1 MVPKPSSPRRSP
13 KRSPKRKVLHER
25 SQSQTNQI
33 SHRMVN
39 VERNHETISSTPYPT
54 KPAHILL
61 PSSIKNRDGHTGI
74 DGGSFAARVARVKEK
89 AVGGQ
94 THLAIPSSNNANTL
108 GINRSVSELRHL
120 YENQTSSSGSSAA
133 ASPSLRG
140 QALAER
146 GSEHEKFLP
155 SELDEFL
162 SLPSPRNASFSIKEI
177 ASDVSLPPLPPM
189 PPGPAEWHELSIE
202 DPSSVS
208 QGTPIISS
216 SPNIIALGSSSSVPD
231 EPAAESSSPNY
242 VSLGHSSSQDFAS
255 APHALSLDIV
265 PLQLSPSP
273 AFNPIFP
280 SISDP
285 VQSHQPSSPQSE
297 SAATSSSPNVVASS
311 DPNVI
316 APSSPNVVASSDPN
330 VVAPSSPNVVAFGS
344 SSPNYVSTK
353 YDDAPDDLADDLGD
367 GLVDDLADDSPD
379 QSPDSLRT
387 IKKRGNDT
395 VHEQPSTSTFSTSSE
410 PFNSSPPNQLRPA
423 VSDSTLDLPSGS
435 EAQMTSPALPPSST
449 FRAHEDL
456 QAALESSPAPE
467 IQYPIVLAPNMD
479 TWEDLNVQ
487 KRPPRVLQEDE
498 LPGRW
503 IPHLSTVPSEWSQE
517 NPLSS
522 HHTMHTEDFSDN
534 DSIPEIPQAAYA
546 RGGIVISSS
555 TSILPEADRQEAT
568 DIISDLR
575 GPHLQHKTSGFLSI
589 FSGTSSRSN
598 SMRSIVVRRLNSSGS
613 LNSTV
618 HFPAWAHR
626 YYSRGPNDAFYSLR
640 PDTSDSNL
648 SLPSRPSTALSPV
661 TEQSS
666 HSLFRP
672 RTRAGKNARESH
684 ILPGI
689 GPLVSNPSQ
698 HRLSSLALDPADPRA
713 HWSGAEQA
721 ALEAELHRR
730 PPVGSYLAN
739 QWSPHLFPDNR
750 ASERNRWLAPSIDE
764 KGAPIFAWRNV
775 HMLGFMLGFIF
786 PISWFVAALLPL
798 PTKPAMM
805 EIPHDPEV
813 GGPTLQEQLDHQA
826 ATRHN
831 IRYENLR
838 WWRNLNRFMA
848 MVGLV
853 IVSIVV
859 SFCESTNDGV
869 DVILTV

>member
-13 KRSPKRKVLHER
+13 KRSPKRKILHER

-33 SHRMVN
+33 LHRMVN
-39 VERNHETISSTPYPT
+39 VEGKQETTSSTPYPT

-61 PSSIKNRDGHTGI
+61 PSSIKNRNGNIGI
-74 DGGSFAARVARVKEK
+74 DGGSFAARVAKVKEK

-94 THLAIPSSNNANTL
+94 THLAIPSSSNNANIL

-133 ASPSLRG
+133 ASPSIRG

-146 GSEHEKFLP
+146 GSEYGKFLP
-155 SELDEFL
+155 SELDEIL
-162 SLPSPRNASFSIKEI
+162 SLPSPQNASFSIKKI
-177 ASDVSLPPLPPM
+177 ASDASLPPLPSM
-189 PPGPAEWHELSIE
+189 SRDLAGWHEFPTE
-202 DPSSVS
+202 DPESVS
-208 QGTPIISS
+208 EGIPITSS

-231 EPAAESSSPNY
+231 ESEESSSPNY
-242 VSLGHSSSQDFAS
+242 VALGHSSSQEFSS

-265 PLQLSPSP
+265 PLQLSPIP

-280 SISDP
+280 LSDP
-285 VQSHQPSSPQSE
+285 IQSDQPSSPKSE
-297 SAATSSSPNVVASS
+297 LAAAS
-311 DPNVI
+311 
-316 APSSPNVVASSDPN
+316 
-330 VVAPSSPNVVAFGS
+330 SSPNVVAFGS
-344 SSPNYVSTK
+344 SSPNYVTTN
-353 YDDAPDDLADDLGD
+353 YDDVPDDLAEDM
-367 GLVDDLADDSPD
+367 ADDSPDQSPD

-387 IKKRGNDT
+387 IKKRRSEI

-423 VSDSTLDLPSGS
+423 VSDSTLDLPSVL
-435 EAQMTSPALPPSST
+435 EPQMTSPSLPPNST

-467 IQYPIVLAPNMD
+467 IQYPIVLAPKMD
-479 TWEDLNVQ
+479 AWEDLNVQ
-487 KRPPRVLQEDE
+487 KRAPRFLQEDE

-517 NPLSS
+517 NPLSLF
-522 HHTMHTEDFSDN
+522 HTMQTEDFSDH

-546 RGGIVISSS
+546 RGGIIISSS

-575 GPHLQHKTSGFLSI
+575 GPHLQHKNSGFLSI

-626 YYSRGPNDAFYSLR
+626 YYSRGHNDAFYTLR

-684 ILPGI
+684 VLPGI

-721 ALEAELHRR
+721 ALEVELHHR

-750 ASERNRWLAPSIDE
+750 ASERNRWLAPSIDD

-805 EIPHDPEV
+805 EIQHDPEV

-826 ATRHN
+826 ATRHE

-853 IVSIVV
+853 IISIIV
-859 SFCESTNDGV
+859 SFWKSPNEMV
-869 DVILTV
+869 FMLTVGQITLAIIGTRGGFMPR

>member
-1 MVPKPSSPRRSP
+1 
-13 KRSPKRKVLHER
+13 
-25 SQSQTNQI
+25 
-33 SHRMVN
+33 MVN
-39 VERNHETISSTPYPT
+39 VEGKQETTSSTPYPT

-61 PSSIKNRDGHTGI
+61 PSSIKNRNGNIGI
-74 DGGSFAARVARVKEK
+74 DSGSFAARVAKVKEK
-89 AVGGQ
+89 TVGGQ
-94 THLAIPSSNNANTL
+94 THLAIPSSSNNANIL

-133 ASPSLRG
+133 ASPSIRG

-146 GSEHEKFLP
+146 GSEYGKFLP
-155 SELDEFL
+155 SELDEIL
-162 SLPSPRNASFSIKEI
+162 SLPSPRNASFSIKKI
-177 ASDVSLPPLPPM
+177 ASDASLPPLPSMSPDLA
-189 PPGPAEWHELSIE
+189 GWHEFPTE
-202 DPSSVS
+202 DPESVS
-208 QGTPIISS
+208 EGIPITSS

-231 EPAAESSSPNY
+231 ESEESSSPNY
-242 VSLGHSSSQDFAS
+242 VALGHSSSQEFSS

-265 PLQLSPSP
+265 PLQLSPIP

-280 SISDP
+280 LSDP
-285 VQSHQPSSPQSE
+285 IQSDQPSSPKSE
-297 SAATSSSPNVVASS
+297 SAAAS
-311 DPNVI
+311 
-316 APSSPNVVASSDPN
+316 
-330 VVAPSSPNVVAFGS
+330 SSPNVVAFGS
-344 SSPNYVSTK
+344 SSPNYVTTN
-353 YDDAPDDLADDLGD
+353 YDDVPDDLAEDM
-367 GLVDDLADDSPD
+367 ADDSPDQSPD

-387 IKKRGNDT
+387 IKKRRSEI

-423 VSDSTLDLPSGS
+423 VSDSTLDLPSVL
-435 EAQMTSPALPPSST
+435 EPQMTSPSLPPNST

-467 IQYPIVLAPNMD
+467 IQYPIVLAPKMD

-487 KRPPRVLQEDE
+487 KRAPRFLQEDE

-517 NPLSS
+517 NPLSLF
-522 HHTMHTEDFSDN
+522 HTMQTEDFSDH

-546 RGGIVISSS
+546 RGGIIISSS

-575 GPHLQHKTSGFLSI
+575 GPHLQHKNSGFLSI
-589 FSGTSSRSN
+589 FSGASSRSN

-626 YYSRGPNDAFYSLR
+626 YYSRGHNDAFYTLR

-684 ILPGI
+684 VLPGI

-721 ALEAELHRR
+721 ALEVELHHR

-798 PTKPAMM
+798 PIKPAMM
-805 EIPHDPEV
+805 EIQHDPEV

-826 ATRHN
+826 ATRHE

-853 IVSIVV
+853 IISIIV
-859 SFCESTNDGV
+859 SFWKSPNEMV
-869 DVILTV
+869 FMLTVGQITLAIIGTRGGFMPR

>member
-13 KRSPKRKVLHER
+13 KRSPKRTILHER

-33 SHRMVN
+33 LHRIVN
-39 VERNHETISSTPYPT
+39 REGKQETTSSTPYPT
-54 KPAHILL
+54 QPAHILL
-61 PSSIKNRDGHTGI
+61 PSSIKNRNGNTGI
-74 DGGSFAARVARVKEK
+74 DGGSFAARVSRVKEK
-89 AVGGQ
+89 AAGDQ
-94 THLAIPSSNNANTL
+94 SHLKPPSSGNNANTL

-120 YENQTSSSGSSAA
+120 YENQTSYSGSSAA
-133 ASPSLRG
+133 SSPSLRG

-146 GSEHEKFLP
+146 GSEYGKFLP
-155 SELDEFL
+155 SDLDEIL
-162 SLPSPRNASFSIKEI
+162 SLPSPRNASSSIKKI
-177 ASDVSLPPLPPM
+177 ASEASLPPLPSM
-189 PPGPAEWHELSIE
+189 SPGLAEWHEIPTE

-208 QGTPIISS
+208 EGIPSTSS
-216 SPNIIALGSSSSVPD
+216 SPNIITLDSSSSVPD
-231 EPAAESSSPNY
+231 ESAVESSSPNY
-242 VSLGHSSSQDFAS
+242 VALGHSSSQDFSS
-255 APHALSLDIV
+255 APHDLSLDII

-273 AFNPIFP
+273 AFDPIFP

-285 VQSHQPSSPQSE
+285 IQSDQPSSSQFE
-297 SAATSSSPNVVASS
+297 SAAASSSPNVVGSLSPNVAGSSSPNDVGSSSPNVVAY
-311 DPNVI
+311 
-316 APSSPNVVASSDPN
+316 
-330 VVAPSSPNVVAFGS
+330 GS
-344 SSPNYVSTK
+344 SSPNYVTTK
-353 YDDAPDDLADDLGD
+353 CDDAPDDLADDIPDDSG
-367 GLVDDLADDSPD
+367 DDLADDLPD
-379 QSPDSLRT
+379 HSSDSLRT
-387 IKKRGNDT
+387 IKKRRDET
-395 VHEQPSTSTFSTSSE
+395 VHEQPSTSTFSTGSE
-410 PFNSSPPNQLRPA
+410 PFNSSPPNQLRPV
-423 VSDSTLDLPSGS
+423 VSDSTLDLPSASGS
-435 EAQMTSPALPPSST
+435 ARQMTSPALPPNST
-449 FRAHEDL
+449 FRAHENL

-467 IQYPIVLAPNMD
+467 IQYPIVLAPKMD

-487 KRPPRVLQEDE
+487 KRPPRLPQEDE

-517 NPLSS
+517 NALSS
-522 HHTMHTEDFSDN
+522 FHTRHTEDFSDH

-546 RGGIVISSS
+546 RGIIINSSS
-555 TSILPEADRQEAT
+555 TSILPEADRREAT

-575 GPHLQHKTSGFLSI
+575 GPYLQHKNSGFLSI

-661 TEQSS
+661 VDQPS
-666 HSLFRP
+666 HTLFRP
-672 RTRAGKNARESH
+672 RTRVGKNPRESH

-721 ALEAELHRR
+721 ALEAELHHR

-750 ASERNRWLAPSIDE
+750 ANERSRWLAPSIDE
-764 KGAPIFAWRNV
+764 KGAPILAWRNA

-798 PTKPAMM
+798 PTKPAKM
-805 EIPHDPEV
+805 EFQHDPEF

-826 ATRHN
+826 ATRHE

-853 IVSIVV
+853 IVSIIV
-859 SFCESTNDGV
+859 SFLGKYE
-869 DVILTV
+869 